1 MLGWILV
8 GAVLV
13 AYVVLWVA
21 FIVERTSRRLLC
33 EMRDTD
39 VQAWYAAYQARKR
52 VRRRP
57 VRAS

>member
-21 FIVERTSRRLLC
+21 FIVKGLDDSPQ
-33 EMRDTD
+33 D
-39 VQAWYAAYQARKR
+39 K
-52 VRRRP
+52 
-57 VRAS
+57 